1 MLKQQVEVTLRLS
14 VNAEESKEDIK
25 KFIEGLINTHA
36 MHSTPHNRMTYNEL
50 EVVDIRE
57 EAEIYS
63 NKLELNSDY
72 LEIFYEIVAH
82 FYSNPNSNILEKVE
96 REEGRGGMWE
106 LAQSLADS
114 FYQDKIWDGEFF
126 DSLENFLKQK
136 L

>member
-63 NKLELNSDY
+63 TN
-72 LEIFYEIVAH
+72 
-82 FYSNPNSNILEKVE
+82 
-96 REEGRGGMWE
+96 
-106 LAQSLADS
+106 
-114 FYQDKIWDGEFF
+114 KIWDGEFF
-126 DSLENFLKQK
+126 DSIENFLKQK